1 MFDGKLKIHGTDIL
15 SAIPEN
21 FDFDCGNASINDY
34 FNMNARKDTEKH
46 ISNASVFFN
55 DSNEFV
61 GFYSLAAATVEIKTS
76 YDSKKFKDIP
86 GSNGYMSAEVITYP
100 ALKVNW
106 FAIDKKF
113 QNKKYGT
120 QMMFKIF
127 ISAYLLSLTA
137 NIAIT
142 SIVLDAVDEAV
153 EFYESLGFEYM
164 HHDYIPGLGDKTF
177 PMMIRMDKVEAI
189 IMRMDLEFPE
199 NLSNWLS

>member
-1 MFDGKLKIHGTDIL
+1 MFDEKLKIHGTDIL

-21 FDFDCGNASINDY
+21 FNLDCGNARINDY
-34 FNMNARKDTEKH
+34 FKNKAKQDTEKH

-55 DSNEFV
+55 DSNEFI
-61 GFYSLAAATVEIKTS
+61 GFYSLAAAVVEIRTS

-86 GSNGYMSAEVITYP
+86 GSNGYMSDNVITYP
-100 ALKVNW
+100 ALKVNC

-113 QNKKYGT
+113 QNRKYGT

-164 HHDYIPGLGDKTF
+164 HHDYIQGLSDKTF
-177 PMMIRMDKVEAI
+177 AMMIRMDKVEAI
-189 IMRMDLEFPE
+189 IMEMGLDFPE